1 MPLRVTVKLY
11 GTLSRSF
18 DDYDHLSGLD
28 VLLPEESSIQD
39 LLAYLNILPNR
50 VGMILMDGKPVQK
63 DTRLKNETQ
72 IKILQP
78 IAGG

>member
-1 MPLRVTVKLY
+1 MNVKLY

-28 VLLPEESSIQD
+28 VCLPEKNSIQD
-39 LLAYLNILPNR
+39 LLVYLNILPNR

-63 DTRLKNETQ
+63 DTQLKNETQ